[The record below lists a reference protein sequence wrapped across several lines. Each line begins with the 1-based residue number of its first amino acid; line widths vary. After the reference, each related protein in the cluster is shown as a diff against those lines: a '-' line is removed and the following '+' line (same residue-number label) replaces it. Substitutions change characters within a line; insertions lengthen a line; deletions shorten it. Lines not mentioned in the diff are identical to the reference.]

1 MAHSAP
7 VPAQLSRRD
16 LLRISTV
23 GASALGVHLFV
34 PGLSPAIAEP
44 PGGQL
49 PADLY
54 TTTLHSWCDGLM
66 SHQLTAMKDPAF
78 HGALLCPACV
88 LIHGRCADAIYPLMR
103 VAHSTGDSKYL
114 RAAIILH
121 DWSELQVSRAD
132 GSWINDVT
140 LSPWQGITVFQ
151 TIALAESLHHHGSLL
166 DAAIRGRWTDR
177 LARAATFLDGFITI
191 ETGNINYPIS
201 ASLAFALCGQVLG
214 EHRYLDRAR
223 ALAHKSLDYFT
234 SNGLLVGEGHPLRE
248 VTPKGCHPVDLGY
261 NVEESLP
268 ALAQY
273 SLLTNDQQVLE
284 QTVKS
289 LRAHMEFMLPNG
301 AWDNSWGTR
310 NYKWSWW
317 GSRTSDGCHPAYVL
331 LSDHDPRFREVALR
345 NLEMMSACTQD
356 GLLYGG
362 PDYFHHGDRPCIHH
376 TFTHA
381 KALATVLDR
390 GGANIQAK
398 ERPSIPRDESVGLR
412 YYPEVGTYLA
422 SKGPWRVTV
431 TENDWE
437 YVEHVQA
444 GGGGE
449 SGGGHASGGALS
461 LLFHQSLGPILVASM
476 TDYQL
481 IEISNQQ
488 AFLDAPHMTLT
499 PRIELK
505 ADRTYT
511 SLTDLKAT
519 LNASM
524 SAEEIHFTATGQL
537 LTVGHHPVSSGGIS
551 YRFEYFIA
559 EDTIS
564 IVASATGKLPP
575 STSLQFI
582 MPVVSRSTEAITQSS
597 FNSIRITKPKG
608 ILTVHTDAPQ
618 GFESIPKE
626 RTFNLVPGLEAIP
639 LILALTPGIAAT
651 IQIKA
656 APANI

>member
-1 MAHSAP
+1 
-7 VPAQLSRRD
+7 
-16 LLRISTV
+16 
-23 GASALGVHLFV
+23 
-34 PGLSPAIAEP
+34 
-44 PGGQL
+44 
-49 PADLY
+49 
-54 TTTLHSWCDGLM
+54 M
-66 SHQLTAMKDPAF
+66 SDPAF
-78 HGALLCPACV
+78 QGALLCPACV

-103 VAHSTGDSKYL
+103 AAHSTGDSKYL
-114 RAAIILH
+114 SAAIKLH

-140 LSPWQGITVFQ
+140 LSPWQGITVFH

-166 DAAIRGRWTDR
+166 DATMRAQWTDR
-177 LARAATFLDGFITI
+177 LARAAKFLDGFITI
-191 ETGNINYPIS
+191 ETGNINYPIT

-214 EHRYLDRAR
+214 EHPYLDRAR
-223 ALAHKSLDYFT
+223 ALAHASLDYFT
-234 SNGLLVGEGHPLRE
+234 PNGLLFGEGHPLRE
-248 VTPKGCHPVDLGY
+248 VTSKGCHPVDLGY

-345 NLEMMSACTQD
+345 NLELMSACTQD

-362 PDYFHHGDRPCIHH
+362 QDYFHHGDRPCIHH

-390 GGANIQAK
+390 GGANIQAT
-398 ERPSIPRDESVGLR
+398 ERPSIPRDKSVGLR
-412 YYPEVGTYLA
+412 HYPEIGTYLP
-422 SKGPWRVTV
+422 SKGPWRATV

-444 GGGGE
+444 GGGSE

-476 TDYQL
+476 SEYQM

-511 SLTDLKAT
+511 SLIDLKAN
-519 LNASM
+519 LIASM
-524 SAEEIHFTATGQL
+524 SGDKMLHR
-537 LTVGHHPVSSGGIS
+537 
-551 YRFEYFIA
+551 YW
-559 EDTIS
+559 
-564 IVASATGKLPP
+564 
-575 STSLQFI
+575 
-582 MPVVSRSTEAITQSS
+582 
-597 FNSIRITKPKG
+597 
-608 ILTVHTDAPQ
+608 
-618 GFESIPKE
+618 
-626 RTFNLVPGLEAIP
+626 RTP
-639 LILALTPGIAAT
+639 
-651 IQIKA
+651 
-656 APANI
+656 